1 MKPIDF
7 PEKTKEL
14 QKPPSMTDEECS
26 SLSIW
31 NDGQICISC
40 WKADWK
46 ERLSILFFGK
56 IWIRIYSGIT
66 QPPISLEGTK
76 TIFVYPMILNVKKLK
91 DAWNKTFVGRV
102 K

>member
-7 PEKTKEL
+7 SEKTKDL
-14 QKPPSMTDEECS
+14 QKPAEMTDKECS
-26 SLSIW
+26 PLPIW

-56 IWIRIYSGIT
+56 IWIRVYSGVT
-66 QPPISLEGTK
+66 QPPIYLEGTK
-76 TIFVYPMILNVKKLK
+76 TPFATPMILNVKKLK
-91 DAWNKTFVGRV
+91 DAWNKTFMGRE